1 MKKYILPALFF
12 AAAATLSAC
21 VTATGSSTTSS
32 SPSGD
37 DIITKLASKLT
48 SSSSSSSSSSST
60 SSLVSG
66 LLSSLLGSS
75 STLSQDDLIGTWNYQ
90 KPSCSFESENL
101 LSQAGGVV
109 AANKIETEMSSAL
122 SKVGIKEGSCAFT
135 FNKDNTY
142 TATIGSKKISGNYT
156 LNASEN
162 TITLTY
168 LKGVASMT
176 PKITKSGSTIS
187 LLFESDKLLNL
198 VSTVS
203 ALSSSSSAKTLS
215 SLVSNYDGMYIG
227 LEMQK

>member
-21 VTATGSSTTSS
+21 VTANGSSTTSS

-48 SSSSSSSSSSST
+48 SSSSSSST